1 MEVTGV
7 KIMENKIVVNSK
19 TLLTSLQLVS
29 KAMAKNSSISII
41 ENYLVEVNGTRV
53 IISGTDLQSTFSVL
67 LPIDKVN
74 ATYDTPFNFILDKGI
89 VKYLQKLDE
98 QPVSIASIV
107 IEGKNKKDEIVYA
120 CSVIVEA
127 NDDKVKYSVDYA
139 NDFPKKPSCIDAY
152 LDTDTALFAELKDL
166 LNYVDSN
173 ELRPAMTGIGFITH
187 DKKFTLCATDGM
199 RLKYYDAS
207 EKVILCFNNNQTDR
221 QHFILPAKPAKI
233 LSDLKFKGAE
243 SVRVSVKYNGAT
255 INPAIDNMMFEFR
268 YNEFQAFLTVRNID
282 EKYPQYWQ
290 VIPHGE
296 PKTKF
301 TVAKA
306 QFLKVL
312 DKANLFANKV
322 THQVRISLNGKNT
335 ISAEDL
341 DFNNEYSGIVGGSY
355 VGEPMDIGFNA
366 ELLREVV
373 NSFGESFTLELNAPN
388 KAGLIRDGKSVA
400 LCMPVML
407 NQYVAKSAEELA
419 RELREARENAK
430 QS

>member
-1 MEVTGV
+1 
-7 KIMENKIVVNSK
+7 MENKIVVNSK
-19 TLLTSLQLVS
+19 TLFNGLQVVS
-29 KAMAKNSSISII
+29 KAMVKNSRVCII

-53 IISGTDLQSTFSVL
+53 MISGTDLQNTFSVL
-67 LPIDKVN
+67 LPVEKVN
-74 ATYDTPFNFILDKGI
+74 ATYNTPFSFILDKGI

-98 QPVSIASIV
+98 QPITITSIV
-107 IEGKNKKDEIVYA
+107 IENKNKKDEIVYT

-127 NDDKVKYSVDYA
+127 DDDKVKYSVDYA
-139 NDFPKKPSCIDAY
+139 NDFPKKPSCVDAY
-152 LDTDTALFAELKDL
+152 LDTDTTLFDELKDL
-166 LNYVDSN
+166 LNYVASD
-173 ELRPAMTGIGFITH
+173 ELHPAMTGLGFITH
-187 DKKFTLCATDGM
+187 DKKFTLCATDGT

-207 EKVILCFNNNQTDR
+207 EKITSYFNNSQTDK

-233 LSDLKFKGAE
+233 LSDLKFKSAQG
-243 SVRVSVKYNGAT
+243 VRVLVKYNSAA
-255 INPAIDNMMFEFR
+255 IDPAIDNMMFEFR

-282 EKYPQYWQ
+282 EKYPEYWQ

-301 TVAKA
+301 TVNKA

-322 THQVRISLNGKNT
+322 THQVRISLNEKNT
-335 ISAEDL
+335 ISSEDL
-341 DFNNEYSGIVGGSY
+341 DFNNEYSGIIGGSY

-400 LCMPVML
+400 LCMPLML
-407 NQYVAKSAEELA
+407 NQYVAKSAKELA
-419 RELREARENAK
+419 HELRKAREQSK